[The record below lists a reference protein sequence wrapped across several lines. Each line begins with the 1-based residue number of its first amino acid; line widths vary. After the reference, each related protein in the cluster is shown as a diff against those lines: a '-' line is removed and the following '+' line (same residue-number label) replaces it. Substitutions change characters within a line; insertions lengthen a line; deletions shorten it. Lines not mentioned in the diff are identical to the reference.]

1 MAGAILSLPPS
12 FTVMGRQAAPLIMKD
27 IPVTFT
33 LTHVLARVTAQP
45 DKGWDLAPDE
55 SPRRAGALGR
65 HGASGRDGGRGRSW
79 SKASRPRRLA

>member
-1 MAGAILSLPPS
+1 MAGAILSLPRLLS
-12 FTVMGRQAAPLIMKD
+12 WDGRPHPLIMKD

-55 SPRRAGALGR
+55 CPRRAGALGR